1 MLNIESLQNAVVK
14 CDTHP
19 HLTVTKVLVAVSI
32 LSAMS
37 APAWSQPVGLDGK
50 QIEAPSAAP
59 LGSTDAGN
67 LPRLSPAHSSG
78 GAANQPGTTSSF
90 PTLVMNGV
98 SGNITPTTSGR
109 VLILMSG
116 AANNDT
122 ANDGCAWKIYVGTGK
137 APANGDQ
144 AVGESISANLGT
156 MTSPSPVLNLP
167 FTAIGYAPALT
178 VGTPYWIDL
187 GFSTLVTGGKCML
200 IHVAWVAIEE

>member
-1 MLNIESLQNAVVK
+1 MLNIESLQNAAVK
-14 CDTHP
+14 RDTHP
-19 HLTVTKVLVAVSI
+19 HLTVTKILLAVSI
-32 LSAMS
+32 LSAAS
-37 APAWSQPVGLDGK
+37 APAWSQSVRVDAK
-50 QIEAPSAAP
+50 QIDAPGVAP
-59 LGSTDAGN
+59 TGSTDTGN
-67 LPRLSPAHSSG
+67 APRLSPARSFG
-78 GAANQPGTTSSF
+78 GIANQPGTTSSM

-98 SGNITPTTSGR
+98 GGSITPTTSGR

-144 AVGESISANLGT
+144 ATGEPISANLGT

-167 FTAIGYAPALT
+167 FTAIGYASALT

-187 GFSTLVTGGKCML
+187 GFSTLVTGGKCAL

>member
-1 MLNIESLQNAVVK
+1 MLNIDSLQSAAVK
-14 CDTHP
+14 RDTYL
-19 HLTVTKVLVAVSI
+19 HLSVTKILVAVCA
-32 LSAMS
+32 LAAAC
-37 APAWSQPVGLDGK
+37 APAWSQSVQLDTK
-50 QIEAPSAAP
+50 PIDAPAAAP
-59 LGSTDAGN
+59 ASTGAESATRLPPAG
-67 LPRLSPAHSSG
+67 SSG
-78 GAANQPGTTSSF
+78 GIANQPGTTSSM

-98 SGNITPTTSGR
+98 GGSITPATSGR

-144 AVGESISANLGT
+144 ATGESISANLGT

-187 GFSTLVTGGKCML
+187 GFSTLVTGGKCTL